1 MSILR
6 GALSGLAII
15 FSIFM
20 MVALIVVGLDAIMPP
35 REQRQSPNEINFR
48 SACAAVK
55 GSAVWN
61 GRHWEC
67 LK

>member
-6 GALSGLAII
+6 GLISGLAIVFAI
-15 FSIFM
+15 L
-20 MVALIVVGLDAIMPP
+20 VLAALIVVGLNNVMPP
-35 REQRQSPNEINFR
+35 REQRQSPTELNFR
-48 SACAAVK
+48 ASCEAVK
-55 GSAVWN
+55 GSVVWN